1 MPKTTLEQ
9 ALFQGPPVRGCLG
22 PQTLVNNDVCF
33 KKCTP
38 TVFEALWLSQRLL
51 RALPGDWPRTHL
63 RLQTLSSVH
72 QYKTNPLPDNC
83 FVSHRHAANRTH
95 LPVVTQE
102 SAQTLQPRATLLR
115 ESKNKLEKKHGMCTA
130 WRRREPSPS
139 SPDCEPVPPKTYTAY
154 SQCSSDLLTFAEDQ
168 KPAAL
173 KNTGIWA

>member
-9 ALFQGPPVRGCLG
+9 ALFQGPPVRGFFG
-22 PQTLVNNDVCF
+22 PQTLVNNDGCL

-83 FVSHRHAANRTH
+83 FVGHRHTAIPTH
-95 LPVVTQE
+95 LPLVTQE

-115 ESKNKLEKKHGMCTA
+115 ENKNKLEKEHGTCTA
-130 WRRREPSPS
+130 WRRREPFPS
-139 SPDCEPVPPKTYTAY
+139 STDCEPGRPRTYNAR
-154 SQCSSDLLTFAEDQ
+154 SQCNSDLPTVAETKSPQ
-168 KPAAL
+168 P
-173 KNTGIWA
+173 